1 MNEKETV
8 TSTPITEKSQEL
20 ITSTQQLI
28 IDIEKQITRIE
39 WLRLQIALYIN
50 GDEYLS

>member
-8 TSTPITEKSQEL
+8 PTTPITEKSQEL

-50 GDEYLS
+50 GDKYLS